1 MSGIHEIH
9 IEIHNVLVR
18 VSNVPIRDDALCNL
32 ADEDEEQDKGE
43 EPAQVV
49 TRKVK
54 PGAVVDV
61 DL

>member
-1 MSGIHEIH
+1 MNNYKEAYSHKI
-9 IEIHNVLVR
+9 R
-18 VSNVPIRDDALCNL
+18 VMTNLPIGDDTLCNL
-32 ADEDEEQDKGE
+32 TDEDEEQDE
-43 EPAQVV
+43 CEQPAEVV

>member
-1 MSGIHEIH
+1 MLKARSSIISSLFMTH
-9 IEIHNVLVR
+9 I
-18 VSNVPIRDDALCNL
+18 PIRDDALCNL
-32 ADEDEEQDKGE
+32 TDKDEEQDEGE
-43 EPAQVV
+43 QPAKVV

>member
-1 MSGIHEIH
+1 M
-9 IEIHNVLVR
+9 VK
-18 VSNVPIRDDALCNL
+18 VSNIPIRDDAFCDFT
-32 ADEDEEQDKGE
+32 DEDEEQDKGE